1 MNNNKRAIVLFYG
14 LIFASAA
21 IWVFLAASI

>member
-1 MNNNKRAIVLFYG
+1 MNNKRAFLVFYG

-21 IWVFLAASI
+21 IWLSLAASMS

>member
-1 MNNNKRAIVLFYG
+1 MNNKRALVVFYG

-21 IWVFLAASI
+21 IWLSLAASSS

>member
-1 MNNNKRAIVLFYG
+1 MSNNNQAIVVFYG
-14 LIFASAA
+14 LIVASAA

>member
-1 MNNNKRAIVLFYG
+1 MNKHKQAIVVFYG